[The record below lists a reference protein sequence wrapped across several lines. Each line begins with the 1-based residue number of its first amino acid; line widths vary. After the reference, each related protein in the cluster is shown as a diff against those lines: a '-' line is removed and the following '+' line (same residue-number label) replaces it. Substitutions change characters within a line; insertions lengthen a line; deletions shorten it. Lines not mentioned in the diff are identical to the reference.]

1 MDDRIYRKVEIDV
14 WEASDFRA
22 LSRPKPNAQ
31 TLWLWLLSCPRT
43 VAIPGVIKGR
53 LSAMAGDLEWPLR
66 SFRKCLDEIVAAG
79 MAEVDEAA
87 GLVVLTRALLV
98 DGKPR
103 PTARPRTKNTAKAWG
118 DAFIKLPSCALLDS
132 LTARLRTFFDQ
143 IGGEIANVFAERVGW
158 STVGV
163 SVPPP
168 VECGIHHGTQGS
180 GIRDQGS
187 SDPLSRARE
196 AMGPLVDHAIDRLN
210 AARRKVDPTAS
221 PIPLIADQPCR
232 ELLDHLRPIDA
243 GERMAVLDRAIDVML
258 ATLDARRDPV
268 GEYRMA
274 MLSGEKAWA
283 RWRDGTVA
291 GARGR
296 DGPAGRATGRA
307 PPARIDSTDEID
319 PTTIR
324 PRPRA

>member
-1 MDDRIYRKVEIDV
+1 MAAPVRLEEEVFTDPAVDALAALLGLADRDSAVGKLARLWAWQTEHYTDAKPTYAVPRAILIGIFGARGP
-14 WEASDFRA
+14 EAMVDAGLAALQPDGLYKIHGSD
-22 LSRPKPNAQ
+22 KPNGKKNPKK
-31 TLWLWLLSCPRT
+31 TRINWLYLERGQRKEAGT
-43 VAIPGVIKGR
+43 R
-53 LSAMAGDLEWPLR
+53 SAEVRAEAGDPR
-66 SFRKCLDEIVAAG
+66 GPGGQFG
-79 MAEVDEAA
+79 
-87 GLVVLTRALLV
+87 AL
-98 DGKPR
+98 
-103 PTARPRTKNTAKAWG
+103 PTADQRQTNGTPTA
-118 DAFIKLPSCALLDS
+118 
-132 LTARLRTFFDQ
+132 DQ
-143 IGGEIANVFAERVGW
+143 RDAERPP
-158 STVGV
+158 SSPF
-163 SVPPP
+163 SVL
-168 VECGIHHGTQGS
+168 
-180 GIRDQGS
+180 S
-187 SDPLSRARE
+187 SLPESLSPARG
-196 AMGPLVDHAIDRLN
+196 ALGALVDHAIDRLN

-243 GERMAVLDRAIDVML
+243 GERRAVLDRAIDVML

>member
-1 MDDRIYRKVEIDV
+1 MV
-14 WEASDFRA
+14 S
-22 LSRPKPNAQ
+22 P
-31 TLWLWLLSCPRT
+31 
-43 VAIPGVIKGR
+43 AIPEAASAGQEAVPEFEP
-53 LSAMAGDLEWPLR
+53 LSSAISQLER
-66 SFRKCLDEIVAAG
+66 EHFRHAL
-79 MAEVDEAA
+79 EAA
-87 GLVVLTRALLV
+87 GAL
-98 DGKPR
+98 G
-103 PTARPRTKNTAKAWG
+103 A
-118 DAFIKLPSCALLDS
+118 
-132 LTARLRTFFDQ
+132 
-143 IGGEIANVFAERVGW
+143 
-158 STVGV
+158 
-163 SVPPP
+163 
-168 VECGIHHGTQGS
+168 
-180 GIRDQGS
+180 
-187 SDPLSRARE
+187 
-196 AMGPLVDHAIDRLN
+196 LVDHAIDRLN

-243 GERMAVLDRAIDVML
+243 GERRAVLDRAIDVML

-291 GARGR
+291 GARCR